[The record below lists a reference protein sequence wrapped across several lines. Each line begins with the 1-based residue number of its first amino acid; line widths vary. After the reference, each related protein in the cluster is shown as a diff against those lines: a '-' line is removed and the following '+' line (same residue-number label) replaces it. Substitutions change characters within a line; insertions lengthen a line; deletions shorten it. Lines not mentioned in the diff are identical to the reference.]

1 MGRPSLLTDELH
13 EQICRAIRAG
23 VPFKTAAGA
32 HGITYTTFQNWR
44 VRGRDARALAQ
55 EHETDIPDADAPYV
69 AFLDGVQRARDEGK
83 AALLTLWRTAAAT
96 DWRAARALLAI
107 YEPEVYAERSRHDVH
122 VQSSGVGEALPDVR
136 GPAVDEVE
144 VIPDQARAEALLGV
158 LGEAGLL
165 AADGSTTGE

>member
-1 MGRPSLLTDELH
+1 MGRPSLLTPEL
-13 EQICRAIRAG
+13 EEKILRAIRAG
-23 VPFKTAAGA
+23 VPFKTAAQA

-44 VRGRDARALAQ
+44 VRGRDARARAE
-55 EHETDIPDADAPYV
+55 EHEQTIPDEDAPYV

-83 AALLTLWRTAAAT
+83 AALITLWRQAAAT

-122 VQSSGVGEALPDVR
+122 VQSSGVGESLPDDR
-136 GPAVDEVE
+136 GPAPAVE
-144 VIPDQARAEALLGV
+144 LVPDQARAEALIGV

-165 AADGSTTGE
+165 ASGESAPE